1 VKYKTAFN
9 LLHIAMAMLVLPATS
24 IASDAL
30 RAAAVSCVRTEIL
43 NSLKYRS
50 ERPKKV
56 AKLLAVLEKE
66 CSEKKFKLCKDATL
80 TAMQRTNVLHTAAQ
94 LDNET
99 VRTAFLNAFPIKHDA
114 NFKRLYRYIEKQ
126 LPFCIPPV
134 HQVCESHRWQNV
146 VEDFLAHE
154 GRMKDARFLAR
165 WKEDNLEERMDGLHD
180 FMHEQDAL
188 DTITQDPETYHALLQ
203 SPGLSADSLS
213 IVSEQANMKPFN
225 NISKE
230 AADKYKAMRLRS
242 FRWHLNQ
249 QLEERGLKL
258 SRATRIDFKTD
269 RILEPLLKLQ
279 EDHPRQLE
287 AAVNVA
293 AQRANEEMTLAIHT
307 RFPEFMYIMD
317 MYDPARWS
325 NTATFYMPG
334 YSPRLNEALASFK
347 ARLMREAPALDN
359 PTARDQFVSFAEG
372 AIEFADEMKQL
383 DAKYKGE
390 LWGEGK
396 LLGAGIIESNGSFTR
411 KTAEIIRKNKP
422 ERLAEALT
430 ETFKIPVEPLE
441 TKLLLLQWAR
451 QDMLSLPLITIDKM
465 PSAPK
470 NVAILGG
477 DGIAGGAIDAW
488 TKMQSLLAH
497 RDMVLNSKLSPDQKV
512 QRVFQSLVE
521 ADNNAS
527 AMIRSAPM
535 ILRDGLVAL
544 PKSTQEKI
552 GLFEIHTS
560 ADDAMVPL
568 EHLKGLSEAE
578 RDKFYK
584 KLAWNVSKSKR
595 PVTLRENA
603 NVQKA
608 VIGPEILR
616 MFLGYDK
623 AGAESAEQFLKP
635 IEEKISTK
643 DFLGPS
649 WRKDYPD
656 VALFAVQ
663 EGGEKFK
670 VYAAGKGINS
680 TFRLNLH
687 KALYSIVRSPDQAQ
701 LEFVTAS
708 PR

>member
-1 VKYKTAFN
+1 
-9 LLHIAMAMLVLPATS
+9 MAMLVLPATS
-24 IASDAL
+24 IASDEL
-30 RAAAVSCVRTEIL
+30 RAAATSCIRSEIL
-43 NSLKYRS
+43 DSIKYRS
-50 ERPKKV
+50 ERVEKV
-56 AKLLAVLEKE
+56 AKRLEELKVACAKRE
-66 CSEKKFKLCKDATL
+66 FKLCKDSKL
-80 TAMQRTNVLHTAAQ
+80 TEIQKTNILHTAAQ
-94 LDNET
+94 MENET
-99 VRTAFLNAFPIKHDA
+99 VRNALLNAFPIKRSA
-114 NFKRLYRYIEKQ
+114 NFKRLYSYIEVR
-126 LPFCIPPV
+126 LPFCTPPV
-134 HQVCESHRWQNV
+134 HQTCESHRWQNV

-154 GRMKDARFLAR
+154 GRLKDARFLAR
-165 WKEDNLEERMDGLHD
+165 WNEDHLEDRIDGLRD
-180 FMHEQDAL
+180 FLHERDSL
-188 DTITQDPETYHALLQ
+188 RPIIQDPETYQTLLH
-203 SPGLSADSLS
+203 SPGLSADSIS
-213 IVSEQANMKPFN
+213 IISEQAAKKPLN
-225 NISKE
+225 NVHKKFSDE
-230 AADKYKAMRLRS
+230 AGEMFLRS
-242 FRWHLNQ
+242 FGWHFVDRLA
-249 QLEERGLKL
+249 EEGVELPIVN
-258 SRATRIDFKTD
+258 RIDFKTH
-269 RILEPLLKLQ
+269 RILELLNNLQ
-279 EDHPRQLE
+279 EDHPKKLE
-287 AAVNVA
+287 AAVNEA
-293 AQRANEEMTLAIHT
+293 SQRAKEEFTYAVHT
-307 RFPEFMYIMD
+307 RFPELMYIMD
-317 MYDPARWS
+317 MYEPSNWY
-325 NTATFYMPG
+325 NTASFYMPG

-359 PTARDQFVSFAEG
+359 ASARDQFVSFAEG

-383 DAKYKGE
+383 DAKSIGPV
-390 LWGEGK
+390 WGQGK
-396 LLGAGIIESNGSFTR
+396 LLGAGIIDSNGAFTR
-411 KTAEIIRKNKP
+411 KTAEIIRKNK
-422 ERLAEALT
+422 ERLTDALT
-430 ETFKIPVEPLE
+430 ETFKIPIEPLE

-451 QDMLSLPLITIDKM
+451 QDMLSLPLMTIDKM

-497 RDMVLNSKLSPDQKV
+497 RNMILNSKLSADQRV

-535 ILRDGLVAL
+535 ILRDGLVKL
-544 PKSTQEKI
+544 PKSMQDKI

-568 EHLKGLSEAE
+568 DGLKKLPEIE

-584 KLAWNVSKSKR
+584 KLAWNVSKERR
-595 PVTLRENA
+595 PVTLSERDSA
-603 NVQKA
+603 RKA
-608 VIGPEILR
+608 TIGPEILR
-616 MFLGYDK
+616 MFLGFNK
-623 AGAESAEQFLKP
+623 EGAESAEQFLKP
-635 IEEKISTK
+635 IEDKISTK